1 MGKAVKKHS
10 VIVQISKSEDNTT
23 VRAHINM
30 IRNMAMMMVVLK
42 IKLMMMRTVIKLTE
56 QKSPKE
62 TLGQVRS
69 QILSNR
75 V

>member
-30 IRNMAMMMVVLK
+30 IRNMVMMMVVLK
-42 IKLMMMRTVIKLTE
+42 IKLMMMGMVVKLAE

>member
-30 IRNMAMMMVVLK
+30 IRNMVMMMVVLK
-42 IKLMMMRTVIKLTE
+42 IKLMMMRMVIKLAE